1 MSDSSGVR
9 DPRAVVDKVRSVVNV
24 KRAGVWLAVL
34 GVLAGLVSP
43 AGAAAPSPEQRQR
56 DIAAEVRKLHEQI
69 GEAADQ
75 EAETLAELTV
85 SRRLRA
91 QLDAEVASLDAALV
105 ASQAELAQLDRQL
118 EEAVAAEGRAQAAV
132 EAAERDLE
140 EATELLRDQ
149 AVRAFMRYGNTPSV
163 TQLVLDVDDVNDVT
177 RIYAYVDAVAERQAT
192 VVERHRRLQE
202 DTTVLRARAAEAKSA
217 VAAHQAEVRARTAE
231 LEATRARQAAARAE
245 VAAEAAIE
253 QRLLAQVQAR
263 RGDYERRVSQL
274 ERESNEIAALLRRRQ
289 ASQRVTPGGRGVLA
303 YPLADPVVTS
313 SFGYRIHPIYGN
325 RRLHAGVDLRAPT
338 GTAVY
343 AAGAGVVAYAG
354 WMTGYG
360 NTVVIDHGG
369 QLATLYAH
377 NSRLTV
383 VTGESVSR
391 QERIALAG
399 STGNSTGPHV
409 HFEVRVG
416 GAPVDPLGYL

>member
-1 MSDSSGVR
+1 M
-9 DPRAVVDKVRSVVNV
+9 
-24 KRAGVWLAVL
+24 WLAVL

-43 AGAAAPSPEQRQR
+43 AGAAAPQPEQRQR
-56 DIAAEVRKLHEQI
+56 DIAAEVRRLREQI

-75 EAETLAELTV
+75 EASLLAELNV
-85 SRRLRA
+85 SRRTRE
-91 QLDAEVASLDAALV
+91 QLDAEVASLDAAIA
-105 ASQAELAQLDRQL
+105 ASQDQLAQLDA
-118 EEAVAAEGRAQAAV
+118 EVAAAFTAEARAEAAV
-132 EAAERDLE
+132 VAAERDLD
-140 EATELLRDQ
+140 EATELLREQ

-163 TQLVLDVDDVNDVT
+163 NELVLGVDDVNDLP
-177 RIYAYVDAVAERQAT
+177 RIYAYVDAVAERQAA
-192 VVERHRRLQE
+192 VVEHHRRLQE

-217 VAAHQAEVRARTAE
+217 VAAHQAEVKARTTE
-231 LEATRARQAAARAE
+231 LEATRARQDAARAE
-245 VAAEAAIE
+245 VAAEAATE
-253 QRLLAQVQAR
+253 QRLLAQVQAK

-289 ASQRVTPGGRGVLA
+289 ASQRVTPSGRGVLA
-303 YPLADPVVTS
+303 YPLASPVVTS

-325 RRLHAGVDLRAPT
+325 QRLHAGIDFRAPT

-354 WMTGYG
+354 WMRGYG

-369 QLATLYAH
+369 ALATLYAH
-377 NSRLTV
+377 NSKLTV
-383 VTGESVSR
+383 VTGETVTR

-409 HFEVRVG
+409 HFEVRVN
-416 GAPVDPLGYL
+416 GAPVNPLSYL